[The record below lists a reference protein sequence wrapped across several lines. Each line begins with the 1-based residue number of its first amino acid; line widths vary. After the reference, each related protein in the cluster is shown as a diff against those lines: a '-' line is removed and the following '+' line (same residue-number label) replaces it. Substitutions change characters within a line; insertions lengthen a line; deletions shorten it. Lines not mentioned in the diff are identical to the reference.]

1 MRHGER
7 QGLAREESS
16 GTTQEDVLTR
26 PLVVAAVAITCCL
39 LWGSAFPM
47 LKVGFA
53 LFGIDSSNTGAL
65 LVFGGVRFTIAGLV
79 VVFEH
84 AAVTHT
90 RVVPSVRD
98 LRDAGILS
106 IFQTTGQ
113 YLPYYVGL
121 AHATGVSSAI
131 VQGISV
137 FVSLLVAALVF
148 RMERLTSRKVIGCA
162 IGFLG
167 LLVIDFGSM
176 ATGGGFTLEG
186 EGLIVL
192 SSVFAAMSSPVM
204 RKLTTTHD
212 VDSLILSGWQFV
224 IGGITLTIVGL
235 ALGGS
240 MTISTPAQAGVLGWL
255 VLVSAVAYS
264 LWGVLLAHND
274 VSHVAVYGF
283 TNNIFGV
290 LLSLAILGDEGHPIG
305 PATFVSLA
313 LVCLGIYTVSTT
325 STRATRAG
333 GETGD

>member
-1 MRHGER
+1 MSFAEGQAPAAPEASAAKRP
-7 QGLAREESS
+7 S
-16 GTTQEDVLTR
+16 VLTR
-26 PLVVAAVAITCCL
+26 PLVVAACAVTCCL

-53 LFGIDSSNTGAL
+53 LFGIDPSETGAL
-65 LVFGGVRFTIAGLV
+65 LVFGGVRFTLAGVIVVLV
-79 VVFEH
+79 H
-84 AAVTHT
+84 AALTHT
-90 RVVPSVRD
+90 SVMPRGRD
-98 LRDAGILS
+98 LRDAGLLS

-121 AHATGVSSAI
+121 AHATGVSGAI

-137 FVSLLVAALVF
+137 FVSLLVASLVF
-148 RMERLTSRKVIGCA
+148 RMERLTGRKLVGCA

-167 LLVIDFGSM
+167 LLVVDLGSI

-204 RKLTTTHD
+204 RKLTTTRD
-212 VDSLILSGWQFV
+212 VDSVVLSGWQFV
-224 IGGITLTIVGL
+224 IGGITLAAVGL

-264 LWGVLLAHND
+264 LWGMLLAHND
-274 VSHVAVYGF
+274 VSHVTVYGF

-290 LLSLAILGDEGHPIG
+290 LLSLAILGDEGHPVG

-313 LVCLGIYTVSTT
+313 LVCLGIYIVSTT
-325 STRATRAG
+325 SARAARAG
-333 GETGD
+333 GGS